1 MNELI
6 SVIVPVYNSEQ
17 YLDRCIKSIINQT
30 YKNLEILLVDDGS
43 TDNSGAI
50 CDTFAKNDGRIKVI
64 RKANGGVSS
73 ARNIA
78 LDIADGE
85 FFVFVDADDYIEENY
100 ILNLYENMS
109 EDIDLVISKA
119 EAYNPD
125 GSLDQY
131 WPHKLDESIV
141 LDTDDMRN
149 MHWRYLHFWV
159 WGVLY
164 RARLVESLRFNT
176 DYYVCEDS
184 LFFFSVFKKSRRVKY
199 IKEKLYCYVLYPQSA
214 CHGSF
219 SDKKFTEFYAWQDI
233 CRLFEGTAF
242 YKKILSNYVL
252 RCFRI
257 YISMLKA
264 GLYNDTR
271 GRQLVKEIRKNLKYS
286 MSLEGYPN
294 QYKRNFVLYSVTP
307 LCFHRHILKIQLFY
321 ENSKSKI
328 VRVVKKWI
336 KR

>member
-30 YKNLEILLVDDGS
+30 YKNIEIILVDDGS
-43 TDNSGAI
+43 SDSSGEI
-50 CDTFAKNDGRIKVI
+50 CDEFAKDDCRIKVI
-64 RKANGGVSS
+64 HKTNEGVSA
-73 ARNIA
+73 ARNTA
-78 LDIADGE
+78 LDIAGGD
-85 FFVFVDADDYIEENY
+85 FFVFVDSDDYIEDNY

-109 EDIDLVISKA
+109 EDIDLVVSKA

-125 GSLDQY
+125 GSLDKY

-164 RARLVESLRFNT
+164 RKSIAGSLRFST
-176 DYYVCEDS
+176 DYCVCEDS
-184 LFFFSVFKKSRRVKY
+184 LFFFSVFKKCKRVKY

-219 SDKKFTEFYAWQDI
+219 NDKKFTEFYAWQDI

-242 YKKILSNYVL
+242 YEKFLSNYVL

-257 YISMLKA
+257 YISMLQA
-264 GLYNDTR
+264 GLYSDQR
-271 GRQLVKEIRKNLKYS
+271 CRQLVQEIRKNLKYS

-294 QYKRNFVLYSVTP
+294 QYKRDFILYSITP
-307 LCFHRHILKIQLFY
+307 FCLHRHILKIQALY
-321 ENSKSKI
+321 KNVKSKI
-328 VRVVKKWI
+328 AKAVKKG
-336 KR
+336 

>member
-30 YKNLEILLVDDGS
+30 YKNLEILLVDDSS

-50 CDTFAKNDGRIKVI
+50 CDAFEEKDCRIKVI
-64 RKANGGVSS
+64 HKANEGVSS
-73 ARNIA
+73 SRNMA
-78 LDIADGE
+78 LDIANGE
-85 FFVFVDADDYIEENY
+85 FFVFVDSDDYIEENY

-164 RARLVESLRFNT
+164 RAKLVDSLRFNT

-184 LFFFSVFKKSRRVKY
+184 LFFFSVFKKCKRVKY

-214 CHGSF
+214 CHGRF
-219 SDKKFTEFYAWQDI
+219 DDKKFTEFYAWQDI
-233 CRLFEGTAF
+233 CRLFEDTAF
-242 YKKILSNYVL
+242 YEKFLSNYVL

-257 YISMLKA
+257 YISMLEA
-264 GLYNDTR
+264 GLY
-271 GRQLVKEIRKNLKYS
+271 
-286 MSLEGYPN
+286 
-294 QYKRNFVLYSVTP
+294 
-307 LCFHRHILKIQLFY
+307 
-321 ENSKSKI
+321 
-328 VRVVKKWI
+328 
-336 KR
+336 